1 MQRFDPRIVLGLVLL
16 LGGGLLLLQTMGYV
30 GNASTFFW
38 GGVFALAGVAFLSLL
53 FAGQWWAAF
62 PGMTLIG
69 LGALVFFGDQ
79 LGEFGG
85 LVFLGAIAI
94 SFWIVYLL
102 GRERW
107 WAIIPAGVLSTLA
120 IVTIMPGRVGPF
132 GTGGVFFIG
141 LALTFLLVALAT
153 GFRWAFYPAAILG
166 VLGVL
171 ATASTLD
178 YANYVWALALIALGG
193 WLVLRFFT
201 NR

>member
-1 MQRFDPRIVLGLVLL
+1 MKRFDPRIILGLVLL

-30 GNASTFFW
+30 GNASGVFW

-53 FAGQWWAAF
+53 FTSQWWAAF
-62 PGMTLIG
+62 PAMTLLG
-69 LGALVFFGDQ
+69 LGALVFFGDR

-178 YANYVWALALIALGG
+178 FANYVWALGLIVLGG